1 MKMITK
7 KSLIIGVLIIVF
19 SFKSNKLNYGNTET
33 LYLGF
38 ENMEGYSDES
48 QPDYRWL
55 RKTYIKFKNDSVFI
69 DQSPIAISKS
79 DTIYSASD
87 GGFYYYKGIKNEKGN
102 QIKIATK
109 EISCD
114 NCPTVIKKDSNGNSF
129 LLKREKNIIAK
140 RIGNDLQIGNE
151 LYRKVKNKKLRSE
164 SLK

>member
-38 ENMEGYSDES
+38 EKMEGYFDES
-48 QPDYRWL
+48 HPNYRWF
-55 RKTYIKFKNDSVFI
+55 RKTHIKFKNDSVFI

-87 GGFYYYKGIKNEKGN
+87 GGFYYYKGIKTEKGN
-102 QIKIATK
+102 QIKMTTK

-114 NCPTVIKKDSNGNSF
+114 NCPAVIKKDNNV
-129 LLKREKNIIAK
+129 KREKNLIAK
-140 RIGNDLQIGNE
+140 RVGKDLQIDNE
-151 LYRKVKNKKLRSE
+151 LYRRVKNEKLRSE
-164 SLK
+164 LLK